1 MEISINEGSGKIVVN
16 IDGVIKGVT
25 DSQRFKDAIESIQA
39 QGKSIEININ
49 ESFAITS
56 TIIGYLRKK
65 IQVDKLDVSLRVKDE
80 RLYELLEE
88 LMLAEIF
95 NAKKI

>member
-1 MEISINEGSGKIVVN
+1 MEISINEGSSKVTVN

-25 DSQRFKDAIESIQA
+25 DSQRFKDAIESVQSHK
-39 QGKSIEININ
+39 KSIEININ

-65 IQVDKLDVSLRVKDE
+65 IQVDKLDISLNVKDA
-80 RLYELLEE
+80 RLYELLDE

>member
-1 MEISINEGSGKIVVN
+1 MEISINEASSKITID

-39 QGKSIEININ
+39 QNKPVEININ

-65 IQVDKLDVSLRVKDE
+65 IQIDKLQITLNVKDD